1 MLGSSQKQNTI
12 ATIIISTSYIVFEQL
27 KLFHAIKSV
36 AAAFP
41 TCLPLPFLPVIIIL
55 CSVCF
60 CVCIMCGTSEILQ
73 LNDR

>member
-12 ATIIISTSYIVFEQL
+12 ATITISTSYIVFEQL

-41 TCLPLPFLPVIIIL
+41 TCLPLPFSPVIIIL
-55 CSVCF
+55 TMCNVC
-60 CVCIMCGTSEILQ
+60 VWHVGNTPSE
-73 LNDR
+73 R